1 MSILNFQK
9 PDKILLQKATDFEGT
24 FEFKPLE
31 PGFGQTIG
39 NSLRRILLSS
49 LEGYA
54 ISAVRIGGVDHEFA
68 TIRGVVE
75 DVVDIV
81 LNLKQ
86 VRLKPV
92 ASGEDNGVS
101 NTEKIYLTVSG
112 KEEFR
117 AGDIETSN
125 NVFRIMNPDLLI
137 CRMEPSVNIE
147 MELTITK
154 GRGYQ
159 PAEEGIP
166 KDAPI
171 GEIPIDAIYT
181 PIKNVSYRVESTRVG
196 QRTDYEKLT
205 VDIKTDGTIH
215 PEDAIR
221 EASRIMIQ
229 HLMLITDEN
238 ITFDTP
244 TSREESVV
252 DEHILHMRKLLK
264 TSLEDLDLSVRAYN
278 CLKAAK
284 INSLAEVVRYDTH
297 ELLKFRNFGKKSL
310 VEIEELLQEK
320 GLTFGMD
327 LAKYKLEED

>member
-9 PDKILLQKATDFEGT
+9 PDKILAKKSDEFSGE

-31 PGFGQTIG
+31 PGFGQTVG
-39 NSLRRILLSS
+39 NALRRVLLSS
-49 LEGYA
+49 LEGFA
-54 ISAVRIGGVDHEFA
+54 ISAVRIAGVDHEFS

-75 DVVDIV
+75 DVVDII

-86 VRLKPV
+86 IRLKQLIQDD
-92 ASGEDNGVS
+92 EIS
-101 NTEKIYLTVSG
+101 NEKIYLTISG

-117 AGDIETSN
+117 AGDIEEHT
-125 NVFRIMNPDLLI
+125 NVFKIMNPDQLI
-137 CRMEPSVNIE
+137 CRMEPFVSLE
-147 MELTITK
+147 MELTVTK
-154 GRGYQ
+154 GRGYV
-159 PAEEGIP
+159 PAEESLP

-171 GEIPIDAIYT
+171 GVIPIDAIYT
-181 PIKNVSYRVESTRVG
+181 PIKNVAYRIENTRVG
-196 QRTDYEKLT
+196 QRTDYELLT
-205 VDIKTDGTIH
+205 IEIQTDGTIH
-215 PEDAIR
+215 PEEAIK
-221 EASRIMIQ
+221 EASRILIQ
-229 HLMLITDEN
+229 HLMLITDEK
-238 ITFDTP
+238 ITFDDAS
-244 TSREESVV
+244 SRQDDIV

-284 INSLAEVVRYDTH
+284 INTLAEMVKYDTH

-327 LAKYKLEED
+327 LSKYKLDEE